1 MIDVLTSWNVRP
13 SVVVGHST
21 GEIAAAYS
29 CDAIT
34 AKEAI
39 CISYYRG
46 VVVKKAERG
55 SMIAVNCGDTSQE
68 LQDVLRHTGTS
79 IACYNSPQNVTVSGP
94 VYAIQDVSRMLSDQ
108 GIATKTLPVARSYHT
123 RMMIKPAAEYYEILK
138 GIIRP
143 KPTDI
148 PMYSAVSGQRA
159 HWDELDA
166 QYWHDN
172 LCEPVRFTQAVQNI
186 LQSEQQSDVFVEIGP
201 HRLFSQATK
210 DAQKSVDNHAQ
221 MRPYLSTMIRDSDT
235 SHHMIKLAGDL
246 TLNGL
251 PLDLYEVNWKA
262 TEYVRNNQRTPTWI
276 QDLPSYAWDYS
287 VKTWCEPQRNLEW
300 RLRKAP
306 RHELLGTRIP
316 GGNTLVPMWEN
327 SISQG
332 QLPWLIDHQ
341 VCS

>member
-1 MIDVLTSWNVRP
+1 MRP

-29 CDAIT
+29 CGAIT

-39 CISYYRG
+39 SISYYRG

-55 SMIAVNCGDTSQE
+55 SMMAVNRGDTCQK

-79 IACYNSPQNVTVSGP
+79 VACYNSPQNVTVSGP
-94 VYAIQDVSRMLSDQ
+94 VDAIQDASRMLTDQ

-159 HWDELDA
+159 HWNELDA

-172 LCEPVRFTQAVQNI
+172 LSEPVRFTQAVQNI
-186 LQSEQQSDVFVEIGP
+186 LQSEQQSDVFVEVGS

-210 DAQKSVDNHAQ
+210 DAQKFVDSQAQ
-221 MRPYLSTMIRDSDT
+221 IRPYLSTMIRDSDT
-235 SHHMIKLAGDL
+235 SYHMMKLAGDL
-246 TLNGL
+246 TLNGV
-251 PLDLYEVNWKA
+251 PLDLHEVNWRA
-262 TEYVRNNQRTPTWI
+262 TKYARNNQHTPTWI
-276 QDLPSYAWDYS
+276 QHLPSYAWDYS
-287 VKTWCEPQRNLEW
+287 VKTWCEPQRNIEW

-316 GGNTLVPMWEN
+316 GGNSLVPMWEN

-332 QLPWLIDHQ
+332 QLPWLIDHK